1 VQPSLR
7 SSRRAL
13 ALSQEIKNVWAQIT
27 SSLSLTYGLLE
38 AGAYEEALALMPS
51 TMAQARTLPL
61 TFIYQRFLLAQ
72 GNTYHALQQWEEAHG
87 TLAEADAMAGTLEL
101 GQFRVPV
108 LSQLCMHFALTGEW
122 AQAYRYAVQAIALRE
137 SFDRTMILFDFSPQY
152 ETEALLRG
160 GDESQARAAVS
171 QLGERVGANRRFRI
185 PSLRSRALLAA
196 WDGHSEQAIGQ
207 LREAA
212 GLAADIGLPG
222 EQWQI
227 QAALGALYEA
237 GGEPEQ
243 AHTAFA
249 QAATIIG
256 GLAEGIKDETRRARF
271 LAGPQI
277 HPVLQHAR
285 NH

>member
-1 VQPSLR
+1 
-7 SSRRAL
+7 
-13 ALSQEIKNVWAQIT
+13 
-27 SSLSLTYGLLE
+27 
-38 AGAYEEALALMPS
+38 
-51 TMAQARTLPL
+51 
-61 TFIYQRFLLAQ
+61 
-72 GNTYHALQQWEEAHG
+72 
-87 TLAEADAMAGTLEL
+87 
-101 GQFRVPV
+101 
-108 LSQLCMHFALTGEW
+108 MHFALTGQW
-122 AQAYRYAVQAIALRE
+122 GQAYRYAVRAIALRKR
-137 SFDRTMILFDFSPQY
+137 FARAMILLDFSPQY

-160 GDESQARAAVS
+160 GDERQAREAVY

-185 PSLRSRALLAA
+185 PYLQSLARLSM

-212 GLAADIGLPG
+212 GLAADLGLPG

-237 GGEPEQ
+237 GGEPAQ
-243 AHTAFA
+243 ARTAYGE
-249 QAATIIG
+249 AATIIG
-256 GLAEGIKDETRRARF
+256 GLAEGIKEETLRARF